1 MFPFVPMPLLDDFL
15 LNYNIG
21 QAVLLLFILT
31 LPAAVAK
38 SSMKILAINAIV
50 FGGLFAIIPSIDG
63 GSVYFAY
70 LGVGLL
76 IIGPMLYVTGK
87 R

>member
-21 QAVLLLFILT
+21 QVVLLLFILSI
-31 LPAAVAK
+31 PAAIAK
-38 SSMKILAINAIV
+38 SSMKILALNAIL
-50 FGGLFAIIPSIDG
+50 FGGLFAVIPSIGG
-63 GSVYFAY
+63 GSVFYAY

-76 IIGPMLYVTGK
+76 VIGPMLFVTG
-87 R
+87 RR

>member
-1 MFPFVPMPLLDDFL
+1 MFPFAPMPLLDDFL

-21 QAVLLLFILT
+21 QVVLLLFILSI
-31 LPAAVAK
+31 PAAVAK
-38 SSMKILAINAIV
+38 SSMKILAINAIL
-50 FGGLFAIIPSIDG
+50 FGGLFLVIPSIG
-63 GSVYFAY
+63 GGPVHYAY

-76 IIGPMLYVTGK
+76 VVGPMLFVTGK